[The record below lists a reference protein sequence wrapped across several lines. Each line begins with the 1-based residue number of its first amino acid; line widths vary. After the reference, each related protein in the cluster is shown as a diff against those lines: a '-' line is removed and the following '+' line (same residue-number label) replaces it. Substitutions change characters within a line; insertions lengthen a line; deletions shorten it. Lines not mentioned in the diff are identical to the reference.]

1 MASYDKID
9 GRGAFDGERRGVKRF
24 SAVILE
30 EASSTQDEARERFGE
45 GEGGPVL
52 VVAARQ
58 TRGRGRMGSRWETAP
73 AAAAVS
79 LAFRPGWPV
88 RSWPLLT
95 LTAGVAAL
103 RALRGAVAA
112 GAAGL
117 SLKWPNDLMR
127 GEGKLGGILTEAGPG
142 LAVAGW
148 GVNLFWPDPPPGAG
162 ALLGEAPPSGLAA
175 SLGRRWA
182 EEVLA
187 LTGGPARD
195 WPHDEYRRACS
206 TLGREIAWRP
216 GGRGRAVD
224 VNADGGLVVETEGGS
239 AVLTAGEIREI
250 RPAAEM

>member
-1 MASYDKID
+1 M
-9 GRGAFDGERRGVKRF
+9 KRIT
-24 SAVILE
+24 AVILE
-30 EASSTQDEARERFGE
+30 EASSTQDEARELFGD

-52 VVAARQ
+52 VAAARQ

-79 LAFRPGWPV
+79 LAFRPGWPAP
-88 RSWPLLT
+88 SWPLLT

-103 RALRGAVAA
+103 RALRGAVIP
-112 GAAGL
+112 GAEGL

-127 GEGKLGGILTEAGPG
+127 GEWKLGGILIEAGPG

-162 ALLGEAPPSGLAA
+162 ALLEEEPPSGLAA

-187 LTGGPARD
+187 LTGDPAPD
-195 WPHDEYRRACS
+195 WPRAEYRRACS

-224 VNADGGLVVETEGGS
+224 VSADGGLVVETEDGTV
-239 AVLTAGEIREI
+239 VLNAGEIREI

>member
-1 MASYDKID
+1 MKPLTT
-9 GRGAFDGERRGVKRF
+9 
-24 SAVILE
+24 VILE
-30 EASSTQDEARERFGE
+30 EASSTQDEARERFGD

-52 VVAARQ
+52 VAAARQ

-79 LAFRPGWPV
+79 LAFRPGWPAP
-88 RSWPLLT
+88 SWPLIT

-112 GAAGL
+112 GAEGL

-127 GEGKLGGILTEAGPG
+127 GECKLGGILTEARPG

-148 GVNLFWPDPPPGAG
+148 GVNLFWPDPPPGVG
-162 ALLGEAPPSGLAA
+162 ALLEERPPSGMAA

-182 EEVLA
+182 EELLS

-195 WPHDEYRRACS
+195 WPHAEYRRACA
-206 TLGREIAWRP
+206 TLGREIAWHP
-216 GGRGRAVD
+216 GGRGRALDVD
-224 VNADGGLVVETEGGS
+224 SAGGLVVETEGGT
-239 AVLTAGEIREI
+239 AVLTAGEIREV
-250 RPAAEM
+250 RPIAD

>member
-1 MASYDKID
+1 M
-9 GRGAFDGERRGVKRF
+9 KRIT
-24 SAVILE
+24 AVILE
-30 EASSTQDEARERFGE
+30 EASSTQDEARELFGE

-79 LAFRPGWPV
+79 LAFRPGWPA
-88 RSWPLLT
+88 RSWPLIT

-127 GEGKLGGILTEAGPG
+127 GEWKLGGILTEAGPG

-162 ALLGEAPPSGLAA
+162 ALLEEAPPSGLAA

-187 LTGGPARD
+187 LTGGPAPD
-195 WPHDEYRRACS
+195 WPRAEYRRACS

-224 VNADGGLVVETEGGS
+224 VSADGGLVVETEDGTV
-239 AVLTAGEIREI
+239 VLNAGEIREI